1 MTRLLQIFFQHYR
14 KQVLS
19 LLIAFYKL
27 SKSLIL
33 LHERCMF
40 FMCLTEIHKK
50 FMADACPGFLVSKAK
65 LYDLTIDC
73 NRRRLL
79 VTAHFL
85 SAEFGKRK
93 YDTAGC
99 CEEV

>member
-1 MTRLLQIFFQHYR
+1 
-14 KQVLS
+14 
-19 LLIAFYKL
+19 
-27 SKSLIL
+27 
-33 LHERCMF
+33 MF
-40 FMCLTEIHKK
+40 FMRLFEIHKK
-50 FMADACPGFLVSKAK
+50 FMADACPEFLVSKAK